1 MAVVFI
7 SEYDVMPV
15 LDGRSIPTGAEPA
28 IAEHTVAIT
37 GASVNSNVFGASTK
51 FIRVH
56 TDAICSYKFGVAP
69 TATATTPRLAAN
81 STEFFGVKAGH
92 RVAIITN
99 V

>member
-28 IAEHTVAIT
+28 IVQQTVAI
-37 GASVNSNVFGASTK
+37 GAGSLQSAAFNSQTK
-51 FIRVH
+51 FVRVH
-56 TDAICSYKFGVAP
+56 TDAICSYNFGLNP
-69 TATATTPRLAAN
+69 TATAVTPRLAAN

>member
-1 MAVVFI
+1 MPVYI

-28 IAEHTVAIT
+28 IAQHTVAVT
-37 GASVNSNVFGASTK
+37 VGSVQSNVFGASTK

-56 TDAICSYKFGVAP
+56 TDVICSYNFGANP
-69 TATATTPRLAAN
+69 TATAATPRLAAN
-81 STEFFGVKAGH
+81 STEFFGVRAGH